1 MTIVSVAVVVKR
13 KSTNIC
19 ADMAG
24 ASLERTETMS
34 TSDMTP
40 RIWMVLE
47 ASRFLSV
54 PVEKLLLAPRITM
67 STGLPNLCPS
77 AAMTL
82 RLSTFVDEGGGE
94 GDGDGDD
101 RGVGLGVG
109 EEVGDGVG
117 ERVGDGAGE
126 EAGVGVGDSGGMTTG
141 GVGEGVG
148 VTVGV
153 GVGVGGGCSGG
164 LGMARAQTA
173 SRAAQARRS
182 AKRQRPSVRVPSSG
196 SP

>member
-109 EEVGDGVG
+109 ARGG
-117 ERVGDGAGE
+117 EGGGE
-126 EAGVGVGDSGGMTTG
+126 EAGVGGGDSGGMTTG

-153 GVGVGGGCSGG
+153 GVGVGGGC
-164 LGMARAQTA
+164 
-173 SRAAQARRS
+173 
-182 AKRQRPSVRVPSSG
+182 
-196 SP
+196 